1 MEKMPS
7 LYCKASNEKVYA
19 ANGNKFAL
27 NLGWSLS
34 LLESI
39 LFILYIIQNMQFN
52 FKICFF
58 ERPASTIKGKE
69 VPETCTCT

>member
-7 LYCKASNEKVYA
+7 LYCKASNENVYA

-27 NLGWSLS
+27 NIGWSLN

-52 FKICFF
+52 L
-58 ERPASTIKGKE
+58 
-69 VPETCTCT
+69 